1 MNAPPEPGFS
11 SAMAELVAD
20 VLALVDARDIV
31 FHPGCWGTH
40 EGFTTR
46 HDVPLSGADRGAL
59 HHAWHAGLITTGPV
73 LNPYYRRRPVS
84 VTAPGR
90 LWLRAQR
97 PGDPAEVPVA

>member
-1 MNAPPEPGFS
+1 MSEA
-11 SAMAELVAD
+11 VAD
-20 VLALVDARDIV
+20 VLALVQARDIV

-46 HDVPLSGADRGAL
+46 TDAALSGADRAAL

-84 VTAPGR
+84 VTAAGL

-97 PGDPAEVPVA
+97 PDDPAATSVA